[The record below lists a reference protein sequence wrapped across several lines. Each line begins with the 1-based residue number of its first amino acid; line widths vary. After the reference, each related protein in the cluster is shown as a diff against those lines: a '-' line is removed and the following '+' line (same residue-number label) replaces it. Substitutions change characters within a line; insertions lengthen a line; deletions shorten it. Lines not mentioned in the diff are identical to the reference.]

1 MILRQTGVVAGVGVA
16 AGIALGVCGTVL
28 LKSQLFEIS
37 PVEWT
42 VLVPVGAG
50 VLGVSLAVA
59 YLSARPWIKVD
70 PMEAVRHT

>member
-1 MILRQTGVVAGVGVA
+1 VGVA
-16 AGIALGVCGTVL
+16 AGIALGVGATVL
-28 LKSQLFEIS
+28 LRSQLFEIG

-70 PMEAVRHT
+70 PMEAVRHI